1 MHFSIINFEVD
12 LSVNFVPCVIMPT
25 SELLCTTV
33 DMDEK
38 MGFGAEKLAITC
50 QSSVQPKIM
59 CSDCS
64 VKVRGFLQNARSLD
78 LAGESSKRIF

>member
-1 MHFSIINFEVD
+1 
-12 LSVNFVPCVIMPT
+12 
-25 SELLCTTV
+25 
-33 DMDEK
+33 

-64 VKVRGFLQNARSLD
+64 VKVRGFLQNAHSLD